1 MYRLSPSFKTF
12 VSSVVKKLPVRRIAH
27 WSTWTSTLLLLTTVA
42 AADEPVGQAPPD
54 AAVQTPPP
62 STSTFPQ
69 IYNNDKDPT
78 AQPMS
83 AEKAAATMK
92 LPEGFTCS
100 VFAAEPDV
108 QNPIAMTWD
117 GRGRLWIA
125 ENYTYADRKMRFDLS
140 LKDRVICLEDSDNDG
155 KADKRT
161 VFTDQVQMLTSI
173 EYGHG
178 GVWLMCPPQ
187 LLFIPDADRDD
198 VPDGPPQVVLDG
210 FTVAEANYHNFANG
224 LRWGPDGWLYGRCGG
239 SCPGEIGVPGTAA
252 ENRAPLRG
260 GIWRYHPT
268 RKTVEVLC
276 SGTTNPWGN
285 DWNEEGELFFINTVN
300 GHLWHMIPG
309 AHYTRPFT
317 LDPRPYVYELID
329 QHADHYHFDTG
340 QAWHAQRD
348 GKANDLGGGH
358 AHQGCAIYHAP
369 IDKDAPGVWPEEY
382 HGRLFT
388 NNLHGRRLNVERLD
402 REGSG
407 YVGRHE
413 PDFMLAE
420 DPFYR
425 GLDMRFGPDGQMY
438 LIDWSDT
445 GECHEHDGVH
455 RTSGRV
461 YRIAYEGAAS
471 GPSVAD
477 LRDPNVWTI
486 ADRFDARN
494 RWFRTQALIMQ
505 SEKEFRT
512 GFWPLVMFLS
522 TSAGSQNPNSITSDD
537 LFRLHNLL
545 GQTEPDGVTLEPNPP
560 EIELPSDA
568 KTGGPHPIDQL
579 PPLATRLFYDRL
591 LHRIDSPLGPTK
603 SQVKMNVTHQV
614 ASQHLDMILNANQ
627 EPFDI
632 WASAAHRLVLASTL
646 QRLPIRLRG
655 RLANSLVSYTED
667 ANDHNLPLMVWY
679 GLIPVAEHHPEQLVG
694 VVAACT
700 WPRTGRLITRRLT
713 EMIEDNP
720 KPLEGVID
728 VAIEN
733 ADKREW
739 VIAGLEQGL
748 EGIRKATPPS
758 NWDAFTKAVA
768 ESSDEKLIA
777 KVQELSVVFGDGR
790 AMEAVR
796 KIALNGDGDH
806 ASRAAALQTLID
818 SRDEQLREICEK
830 LLNDARINV
839 QAASGLSLFD
849 DPEIA
854 DALIKSYNRFRSPQ
868 RPKVIALLSSRPS
881 FGHQLMAAMDRGRIP
896 RDHLS
901 AYQVRQM
908 NAFGDDELAEKIR
921 STWGEIRESS
931 AERTAKVEHLKESL
945 TAAVLSK
952 ADLSHGR
959 ALFAK
964 SCGKCH
970 QLFGDGGKIGPI
982 LTGAN
987 RTNMHYLTEN
997 IIDPSAVVSKDFRM
1011 SVLILADGRVLSGLV
1026 TESTDRIVKLETPT
1040 ETYVIAT
1047 EDIEEREITPQSPMP
1062 EGLLDQL
1069 SEDDIRDLFAY
1080 LQSPSQVPL
1089 PAAE

>member
-1 MYRLSPSFKTF
+1 MCFM
-12 VSSVVKKLPVRRIAH
+12 I
-27 WSTWTSTLLLLTTVA
+27 VA
-42 AADEPVGQAPPD
+42 LFFIPILHADEPVGQASPD
-54 AAVQTPPP
+54 AAAQPPT
-62 STSTFPQ
+62 TSTFPE
-69 IYNNDKDPT
+69 IYNSEAQQT
-78 AQPMS
+78 AEPMP
-83 AEKAAATMK
+83 AEQAAATMK
-92 LPEGFTCS
+92 LPEGFTCT
-100 VFAAEPDV
+100 VFASEPDV

-125 ENYTYADRKMRFDLS
+125 ENYTYAERNMRFDLS
-140 LKDRVICLEDSDNDG
+140 LKDRVIVLEDSDNDG

-161 VFTDQVQMLTSI
+161 VFTDQVQMLTSV

-198 VPDGPPQVVLDG
+198 VPDGPPVVKLDG

-239 SCPGEIGVPGTAA
+239 SCPGDIGKPGTP
-252 ENRAPLRG
+252 NDQRVPLRG

-268 RKTVEVLC
+268 RETVEVLC
-276 SGTTNPWGN
+276 SGTTNPWGH
-285 DWNEEGELFFINTVN
+285 DWNEDGELFFINTVN

-340 QAWHAQRD
+340 KAWHQQRA
-348 GKANDLGGGH
+348 GVANDLGGGH
-358 AHQGCAIYHAP
+358 AHQGCAIYHTP

-413 PDFMLAE
+413 PDFMIAE

-461 YRIAYEGAAS
+461 YRIAYEGAVS

-477 LRDPNVWTI
+477 LRTPDLLQL
-486 ADRFDARN
+486 ADRYDDSQ
-494 RWFRTQALIMQ
+494 RWHRSQILIRLGENAYPNKFGFGSGPYGIAATIRSWFGQ
-505 SEKEFRT
+505 SKFVEGDEVFTEF
-512 GFWPLVMFLS
+512 
-522 TSAGSQNPNSITSDD
+522 D
-537 LFRLHNLL
+537 LFLL
-545 GQTEPDGVTLEPNPP
+545 AVYFDFGWGTMGGNQRFDCFDKHLGLNWFDEIDKRGEIDRPPVEPLMV
-560 EIELPSDA
+560 
-568 KTGGPHPIDQL
+568 
-579 PPLATRLFYDRL
+579 RLFLEGNLESLDTPLEYR
-591 LHRIDSPLGPTK
+591 HVPLGDVDGRADFPKLFTMLRSK
-603 SQVKMNVTHQV
+603 VLRDVFWRT
-614 ASQHLDMILNANQ
+614 AR
-627 EPFDI
+627 
-632 WASAAHRLVLASTL
+632 HRLAVCSAL
-646 QRLPIRLRG
+646 QRMHLKKR
-655 RLANSLVSYTED
+655 AEVAEQLVSYEQD

-679 GLIPVAEHHPEQLVG
+679 GLIPVAEHHPDHLVD
-694 VVAACT
+694 VVKACT

-713 EMIEDNP
+713 EMIEDNR

-728 VAIEN
+728 VAI
-733 ADKREW
+733 ADSSKRDW

-758 NWDAFTKAVA
+758 NWDAFATAVND
-768 ESSDEKLIA
+768 SSDGKLIA

-790 AMEAVR
+790 AMDAVR
-796 KIALNGDGDH
+796 QIALNPDSDH

-818 SRDEQLREICEK
+818 SRDEQLRPICEK
-830 LLNDARINV
+830 LLSDARINV
-839 QAASGLSLFD
+839 QAASGLALFE
-849 DPEIA
+849 DPTIA
-854 DALIKSYNRFRSPQ
+854 DALIKSYRRFRSPQ
-868 RPKVIALLSSRPS
+868 RPKIIAILASRPS
-881 FGHQLMAAMDRGRIP
+881 FAGQLLDAMGRGKIP
-896 RDHLS
+896 VDHLT
-901 AYQVRQM
+901 AYQVRQI
-908 NAFGDDELAEKIR
+908 NAFGDDALTEQVK
-921 STWGEIRESS
+921 SVWGEIRESS
-931 AERTAKVEHLKESL
+931 AERTAKVEHLKETL
-945 TAAVLSK
+945 TVDVLSK

-970 QLFGDGGKIGPI
+970 QLFGDGGNIGPI

-987 RTNMHYLTEN
+987 RTNMHYLAEN
-997 IIDPSAVVSKDFRM
+997 IVDPSAVVSKDYRM
-1011 SVLILADGRVLSGLV
+1011 SVLVLDDGRVLSGLV
-1026 TESTDRIVKLETPT
+1026 TESTDRTTKLETPT
-1040 ETYVIAT
+1040 ETFVIST
-1047 EDIEEREITPQSPMP
+1047 EEILERKVTSQSPMP

-1080 LQSPSQVPL
+1080 LQSPSQVAL
-1089 PAAE
+1089 P

>member
-1 MYRLSPSFKTF
+1 MSDQLHDGTYPGTDVPGSPFSFEAAVSF
-12 VSSVVKKLPVRRIAH
+12 VLKKLPVRRVAN

-42 AADEPVGQAPPD
+42 AGDEFPPI
-54 AAVQTPPP
+54 
-62 STSTFPQ
+62 F
-69 IYNNDKDPT
+69 NNDKDPT

-239 SCPGEIGVPGTAA
+239 SCPGDIGVPGTAA
-252 ENRAPLRG
+252 EDRVPLRG

-268 RKTVEVLC
+268 LKTVEVLC
-276 SGTTNPWGN
+276 SGTTNPWGH

-358 AHQGCAIYHAP
+358 AHQGCAIYHTP
-369 IDKDAPGVWPEEY
+369 LNKDAPGVWPEEY

-413 PDFMLAE
+413 PDFLLAE

-461 YRIAYEGAAS
+461 YRIAYEGAVS
-471 GPSVAD
+471 GPSVRSAEQ
-477 LRDPNVWTI
+477 LSSVELIRET
-486 ADRFDARN
+486 AARN
-494 RWFRTQALIMQ
+494 RWYTERARNALASRAAADDLGESIHKLIDEVLFHSSDIKKKHGSRSLPQSWSLHNALAFRELA
-505 SEKEFRT
+505 EKE
-512 GFWPLVMFLS
+512 
-522 TSAGSQNPNSITSDD
+522 
-537 LFRLHNLL
+537 
-545 GQTEPDGVTLEPNPP
+545 QTREMLR
-560 EIELPSDA
+560 S
-568 KTGGPHPIDQL
+568 QL
-579 PPLATRLFYDRL
+579 PLPIPAGWMYLTFGRT
-591 LHRIDSPLGPTK
+591 IDGPLGPIVSDENRELSET
-603 SQVKMNVTHQV
+603 SGFNLFGT
-614 ASQHLDMILNANQ
+614 ANQ
-627 EPFDI
+627 RLAA
-632 WASAAHRLVLASTL
+632 ASSL
-646 QRLPIRLRG
+646 QRQHIESRATVAKKLC
-655 RLANSLVSYTED
+655 SYVED
-667 ANDHNLPLMVWY
+667 VNDHNLPLMVWY
-679 GLIPVAEHHPEQLVG
+679 GLIPVAEHHPEQLVD
-694 VVAACT
+694 VVKACE

-713 EMIEDNP
+713 EMIEDNS
-720 KPLEGVID
+720 KPLEGVLD
-728 VAIEN
+728 VAITN
-733 ADKREW
+733 AEKREW

-758 NWDAFTKAVA
+758 NWDAFSKAVT
-768 ESSDEKLIA
+768 ESSGENLIA

-796 KIALNGDGDH
+796 AIALNGDGDH

-818 SRDEQLREICEK
+818 SRDEQLREICQK
-830 LLNDARINV
+830 LLSDARINV

-881 FGHQLMAAMDRGRIP
+881 FAHRLMAAMDRGRIP
-896 RDHLS
+896 LDHLS

-908 NAFGDDELAEKIR
+908 NAFGDDELSEKIR

-945 TAAVLSK
+945 TAEVLSK

-970 QLFGDGGKIGPI
+970 QLFGDGGNIGPI

-987 RTNMHYLTEN
+987 RTNMHYLAEN
-997 IIDPSAVVSKDFRM
+997 IVDPSAVVSKDFRM

-1026 TESTDRIVKLETPT
+1026 TESTERTVKLETPT
-1040 ETYVIAT
+1040 ETFVIAT
-1047 EDIEEREITPQSPMP
+1047 NDIDDRQITPQSPMP

-1080 LQSPSQVPL
+1080 LQSPSQVAL
-1089 PAAE
+1089 PITE

>member
-1 MYRLSPSFKTF
+1 MGRRAHRTASARSLYCLLSLAACLF
-12 VSSVVKKLPVRRIAH
+12 A
-27 WSTWTSTLLLLTTVA
+27 TSA
-42 AADEPVGQAPPD
+42 AAQAPVGQPEEGVGND
-54 AAVQTPPP
+54 TVQTPPA
-62 STSTFPQ
+62 FPQ
-69 IYNNDKDPT
+69 IYNSDKDQS
-78 AQPMS
+78 AQPMP
-83 AEKAAATMK
+83 AEQAAATMK
-92 LPEGFTCS
+92 LPEGFTCT

-125 ENYTYADRKMRFDLS
+125 ENYTFAERNMRFDLS

-155 KADKRT
+155 QADKRT

-178 GVWLMCPPQ
+178 GLWLMCPPQ

-239 SCPGEIGVPGTAA
+239 SCPGEIGVPGTADDQ
-252 ENRAPLRG
+252 RVPLRG

-276 SGTTNPWGN
+276 SGTTNPWGH
-285 DWNEEGELFFINTVN
+285 DWNEAGELFFVNTVN

-340 QAWHAQRD
+340 KAWHQQRA
-348 GKANDLGGGH
+348 GVANDLGGGH
-358 AHQGCAIYHAP
+358 AHQGCAIYHTP
-369 IDKDAPGVWPEEY
+369 FDKNAPGVWPEKY

-471 GPSVAD
+471 GPRVAD
-477 LRDPNVWTI
+477 SRSRPNASLLNLIDTDNRWEFDQALLALKERQINGSLDEESYEAFEKEDEVQLKDESRNGDPRFLRRRYLKSQLGYG
-486 ADRFDARN
+486 DRFA
-494 RWFRTQALIMQ
+494 AL
-505 SEKEFRT
+505 
-512 GFWPLVMFLS
+512 G
-522 TSAGSQNPNSITSDD
+522 
-537 LFRLHNLL
+537 
-545 GQTEPDGVTLEPNPP
+545 
-560 EIELPSDA
+560 
-568 KTGGPHPIDQL
+568 
-579 PPLATRLFYDRL
+579 PLARLGYVAGRYDNSVVASGL
-591 LHRIDSPLGPTK
+591 PIDSPLGLSNQKRDKK
-603 SQVKMNVTHQV
+603 SYFADGRQV
-614 ASQHLDMILNANQ
+614 
-627 EPFDI
+627 E
-632 WASAAHRLVLASTL
+632 RLVDALAKSADTGGIYEMFDPDASSEVVGAFDLSIASTL
-646 QRLPIRLRG
+646 QRLPVEHRARVAAPLTTYEEH
-655 RLANSLVSYTED
+655 AD
-667 ANDHNLPLMVWY
+667 DHNLPLMVWY
-679 GLIPVAEHHPEQLVG
+679 GLIPVAEHHPEHLVD
-694 VVAACT
+694 VVEACT

-720 KPLEGVID
+720 APIKGVLN
-728 VAIEN
+728 VGIEHAN
-733 ADKREW
+733 KREW
-739 VIAGLEQGL
+739 IIAGLEQGL

-758 NWDAFTKAVA
+758 NWEAFTKAVA
-768 ESSDEKLIA
+768 ETSDENLIA
-777 KVQELSVVFGDGR
+777 RVQELSVVFGDGR

-796 KIALNGDGDH
+796 KIALNPDSDH

-818 SRDEQLREICEK
+818 SRDDKLREICEK
-830 LLNDARINV
+830 LLSDARINV

-849 DPEIA
+849 DAEIA

-868 RPKVIALLSSRPS
+868 RPKIIATLTSRPT
-881 FGHQLMAAMDRGRIP
+881 FAHRLIAAIEKGRIP
-896 RDHLS
+896 RDHLT
-901 AYQVRQM
+901 AYQVRQL
-908 NAFGDDELAEKIR
+908 NAFGDDDLTAKIK
-921 STWGEIRESS
+921 SAWGEINESS
-931 AERTAKVEHLKESL
+931 AERTAKVEHLKETL
-945 TAAVLSK
+945 TQDVLSK

-959 ALFAK
+959 QLFTK

-970 QLFGDGGKIGPI
+970 QLFGDGGNIGPI

-987 RTNMHYLTEN
+987 RTNMHYLAEN
-997 IIDPSAVVSKDFRM
+997 IVDPSAVVSKDFRM
-1011 SVLILADGRVLSGLV
+1011 SVVVLDDGRVLSGLI
-1026 TESTDRIVKLETPT
+1026 TESTDRTVKLESPT
-1040 ETYVIAT
+1040 ETHVIAT
-1047 EDIEEREITPQSPMP
+1047 DEIIERKTTSQSPMP

-1069 SEDDIRDLFAY
+1069 SDEQIRDLFAY
-1080 LQSPSQVPL
+1080 LQSPAQVAL
-1089 PAAE
+1089 D

>member
-1 MYRLSPSFKTF
+1 MPLRFE
-12 VSSVVKKLPVRRIAH
+12 
-27 WSTWTSTLLLLTTVA
+27 LLTVPLLVIGTA
-42 AADEPVGQAPPD
+42 TAAD
-54 AAVQTPPP
+54 
-62 STSTFPQ
+62 FPQ
-69 IYNNDKDPT
+69 IYNSDRDPN
-78 AQPMS
+78 AQPMP
-83 AEKAAATMK
+83 AEQAAATMK
-92 LPEGFTCS
+92 LPEGFTCT
-100 VFAAEPDV
+100 VFASEPDV

-125 ENYTYADRKMRFDLS
+125 ENYTYAERNMRFDLS

-239 SCPGEIGVPGTAA
+239 SCPGEIGVPGTPDDQ
-252 ENRAPLRG
+252 RVPLRG

-276 SGTTNPWGN
+276 SGTTNPWGH

-340 QAWHAQRD
+340 KAWHEQRA
-348 GKANDLGGGH
+348 GIANDFGGGH
-358 AHQGCAIYHAP
+358 AHQGCAIYHTP
-369 IDKDAPGVWPEEY
+369 LDKNAPGVWPEKY

-420 DPFYR
+420 DTFYR

-461 YRIAYEGAAS
+461 YRIAYEGAVS
-471 GPSVAD
+471 GPRVDEIRNKSEGELIELTGETNSWWHQQVRVVLSERAKAGKKMTKSD
-477 LRDPNVWTI
+477 VEELVKVLTRRINPGPGFLRELGFVSSASPY
-486 ADRFDARN
+486 DRYFL
-494 RWFRTQALIMQ
+494 FSSFI
-505 SEKEFRT
+505 
-512 GFWPLVMFLS
+512 LS
-522 TSAGSQNPNSITSDD
+522 TIDSSSFDKFPEGQDEGLQHRMMLIAYPNRPANIA
-537 LFRLHNLL
+537 LL
-545 GQTEPDGVTLEPNPP
+545 SLLSRESFG
-560 EIELPSDA
+560 
-568 KTGGPHPIDQL
+568 PIDT
-579 PPLATRLFYDRL
+579 PLGPIASVNYRWNDKPNDYDESRSDYRSALKPSSFVSEYGHGRLCLKIASYMQRVPL
-591 LHRIDSPLGPTK
+591 LHRPSL
-603 SQVKMNVTHQV
+603 
-614 ASQHLDMILNANQ
+614 A
-627 EPFDI
+627 
-632 WASAAHRLVLASTL
+632 RLVVEFPQYS
-646 QRLPIRLRG
+646 
-655 RLANSLVSYTED
+655 
-667 ANDHNLPLMVWY
+667 NDHNLPLMVWY
-679 GLIPVAEHHPEQLVG
+679 GLIPVAEHHPEHLID
-694 VVAACT
+694 VVEACT
-700 WPRTGRLITRRLT
+700 WPRTGRLIARRLA

-720 KPLEGVID
+720 APIKGVLD
-728 VAIEN
+728 VGIEHS
-733 ADKREW
+733 DKREW
-739 VIAGLEQGL
+739 IIAGLEQGL

-758 NWDAFTKAVA
+758 NWEAFTKAVND
-768 ESSDEKLIA
+768 SGDEKLIA
-777 KVQELSVVFGDGR
+777 RARELSVVFGDGR
-790 AMEAVR
+790 AMETVRQIAV
-796 KIALNGDGDH
+796 NPDSDH

-818 SRDEQLREICEK
+818 SRDEQLRPICEK
-830 LLNDARINV
+830 LLDDARINV

-849 DPEIA
+849 DPAIA
-854 DALIKSYNRFRSPQ
+854 DALIKSYNRFRSPE
-868 RPKVIALLSSRPS
+868 RPKIIALLAARPS
-881 FGHQLMAAMDRGRIP
+881 FAHKLIEAIEKGRIP

-901 AYQVRQM
+901 TYDVRQM
-908 NAFGDDELAEKIR
+908 TAFGDDDLKAKIK
-921 STWGEIRESS
+921 TAWGEINESS

-945 TAAVLSK
+945 TPDMLSK
-952 ADLSHGR
+952 ADLPNGR
-959 ALFAK
+959 ALFTK

-970 QLFGDGGKIGPI
+970 QLFGDGGNIGPI

-987 RTNMHYLTEN
+987 RANMHYLAEN
-997 IIDPSAVVSKDFRM
+997 IVDPSAVVSKDYRM
-1011 SVLILADGRVLSGLV
+1011 SVVVLDDGRVLSGLI
-1026 TESTDRIVKLETPT
+1026 TESTDRTVKLETPT
-1040 ETYVIAT
+1040 ETHVIAT
-1047 EDIEEREITPQSPMP
+1047 EEIIERKTTSQSPMP

-1069 SEDDIRDLFAY
+1069 TEEQIRDLFAY
-1080 LQSPSQVPL
+1080 LQSPAQVP
-1089 PAAE
+1089 